1 MINSALRDIKADR
14 VEYFSEAREK
24 MLSNVAYADDT
35 DYNISIIRRNRA
47 SDVSSFC
54 FINDTE
60 KLAKNEMTNDSMILT
75 I

>member
-1 MINSALRDIKADR
+1 
-14 VEYFSEAREK
+14 
-24 MLSNVAYADDT
+24 MLSNVPYADDT
-35 DYNISIIRRNRA
+35 DYNISIIGRDRA

-60 KLAKNEMTNDSMILT
+60 KLAKNEEMTNDSMILT